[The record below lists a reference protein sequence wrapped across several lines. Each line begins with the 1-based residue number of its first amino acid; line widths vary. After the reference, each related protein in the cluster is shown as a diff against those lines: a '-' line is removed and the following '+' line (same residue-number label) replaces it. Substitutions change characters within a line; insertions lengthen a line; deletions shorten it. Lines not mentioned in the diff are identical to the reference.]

1 MKSAQSQIREI
12 LGGRK
17 IPSNEERLQSLL
29 SNIAI
34 KSFQKQNPDIPLE
47 AYKRSIP
54 KLSQFV
60 REQENCA
67 KCTGLE
73 TCKNIF
79 PGRRSELVGYKT
91 YIDLRMPKCERLKAF
106 EEMKKRQELFK
117 SHKIPKSVL
126 SSTFDTIDLDERKD
140 VIDQALEYCTLF
152 EQGTPKHGLYLHGN
166 FGVGKSHI
174 AAAIANYLTG
184 LGIDCFMVYVPD
196 FVQEVYQSIQKGNTH
211 QLVDAVKEVKVLI
224 LDDIGAEN
232 LNPWIRDEI
241 FGSILQ
247 HRMTEELTT
256 IFTSNLSLDELQEHL
271 AYTNKGGRD
280 ELKAKRIMERI
291 KHYVK
296 PLEVPGR
303 NRRENNL

>member
-1 MKSAQSQIREI
+1 MRSAQSQIRE
-12 LGGRK
+12 LFAGRK
-17 IPSNEERLQSLL
+17 IPSSDERVQFLL
-29 SNIAI
+29 SHVAI
-34 KSFQKQNPDIPLE
+34 KAFQKQNPDIPLDV
-47 AYKRSIP
+47 YKRSVP
-54 KLSQFV
+54 KLNQFV
-60 REQENCA
+60 REQGNCA
-67 KCTGLE
+67 RCGGLE

-79 PGRRSELVGYKT
+79 PGHCSELVGYET
-91 YIDLRMPKCERLKAF
+91 YIDLKMKKCSRLEAY
-106 EEMKKRQELFK
+106 EGMKKRQELFK

-126 SSTFDTIDLDERKD
+126 SSTFDTIDYDERSD
-140 VIDQALEYCTLF
+140 VIMQALEYCDLF
-152 EQGTPKHGLYLHGN
+152 QKGIPKHGLYLHGN

-174 AAAIANYLTG
+174 AAAIANYLTD

-196 FVQEVYQSIQKGNTH
+196 FVQEVYQSIQKGTTH
-211 QLVDAVKEVKVLI
+211 QLVDAVKQVKVLI

-247 HRMTEELTT
+247 HRMAEELTT

-271 AYTNKGGRD
+271 TYTNKGGRD

-303 NRRENNL
+303 NRRENNI